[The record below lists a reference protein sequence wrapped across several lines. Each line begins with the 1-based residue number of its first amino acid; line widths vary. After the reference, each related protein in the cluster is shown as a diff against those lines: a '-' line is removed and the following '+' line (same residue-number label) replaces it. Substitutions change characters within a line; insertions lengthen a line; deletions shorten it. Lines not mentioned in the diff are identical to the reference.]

1 MLYVARDKDG
11 DLWLFTSKPVR
22 VRKQSKINGLVVEY
36 WKRPSSPDND
46 DYTYGVLGINPNLFP
61 NLKWEDEPIAVE
73 LVEYYPPQK
82 S

>member
-1 MLYVARDKDG
+1 MLYVARNNNG

-22 VRKQSKINGLVVEY
+22 IKKQSQSNGSVEY

-73 LVEYYPPQK
+73 LVECYPPEDE
-82 S
+82 